1 MARRSYKQT
10 NHYRS
15 NRSYEQARKHIE
27 EAKALSEELGGN
39 DKDVK
44 DFFFNLK
51 DDQLAAVLEAYE
63 DSFGVK
69 AREYAEVA
77 LPQWKSGSKKMSGM
91 VASRLFS
98 LLPQFMSTKDKLGL
112 AESLWRHVGPRSIR
126 YLYIGKTATDHEI
139 QQVVSEE
146 LDRLASNWR
155 IPEEMEKRF
164 AWLSEG
170 DVAVEQQLLSYITGL
185 EKAQSGNSA
194 AELVTD
200 FMRRYEVERSNS
212 LTLFRH
218 AISVGNQKLQIEFSE
233 DDVTE
238 RRDTP
243 KPVRQSNTQK
253 QDHESKQDWSGVI
266 IFAVIAIIVIWAIAG

>member
-1 MARRSYKQT
+1 MARRSYKRR
-10 NHYRS
+10 NNYRS

-39 DKDVK
+39 DRDVK
-44 DFFFNLK
+44 DFFFGLRG
-51 DDQLAAVLEAYE
+51 DQLEAVLDAYE
-63 DSFGVK
+63 DNFGIK
-69 AREYAEVA
+69 AREYAEIA
-77 LPQWKSGSKKMSGM
+77 LPQWKSGSKKMSGL

-98 LLPQFMSTKDKLGL
+98 LLPRFMSTQDKLGL
-112 AESLWRHVGPRSIR
+112 AESLWRHVGPRSTR

-170 DVAVEQQLLSYITGL
+170 DVAVEQQLLSHITGL
-185 EKAQSGNSA
+185 EKTQSGNSA

-200 FMRRYEVERSNS
+200 FMRRYDAERSNS

-218 AISVGNQKLQIEFSE
+218 TISVGNQKLQIEFSE
-233 DDVTE
+233 DDLTE
-238 RRDTP
+238 TRDTP
-243 KPVRQSNTQK
+243 KPVRQSNTRT
-253 QDHESKQDWSGVI
+253 QDDSKQDWSGVI
-266 IFAVIAIIVIWAIAG
+266 IFAVIAIVVILAIAG

>member
-1 MARRSYKQT
+1 MARRSYKRR
-10 NHYRS
+10 NNYRS

-44 DFFFNLK
+44 DFFFDLK
-51 DDQLAAVLEAYE
+51 GDQLEAVLDAYE
-63 DSFGVK
+63 NNFGLK
-69 AREYAEVA
+69 AREYAEIA
-77 LPQWKSGSKKMSGM
+77 LPQWKSGSKKMSGL

-98 LLPQFMSTKDKLGL
+98 LLPGFMSTQDKLGL
-112 AESLWRHVGPRSIR
+112 AESLWRHVGPRSTR

-170 DVAVEQQLLSYITGL
+170 DVAVEQQLLSHITGL
-185 EKAQSGNSA
+185 EKTQSGNSA

-200 FMRRYEVERSNS
+200 FMRRYEAERSNS

-218 AISVGNQKLQIEFSE
+218 TISVGNQKLQIEFSE
-233 DDVTE
+233 DDLTE

-243 KPVRQSNTQK
+243 KPVRQSNTHT
-253 QDHESKQDWSGVI
+253 QDNSKQDWSGVI
-266 IFAVIAIIVIWAIAG
+266 IFAVIAIVVILAIAG